1 VKAQAL
7 ALLEG
12 LTDSSE
18 KLNILREYL
27 QAFVLR
33 SIHESQAFR
42 SLSFVGG
49 TALRFLYDLSRF
61 SEDLDFSLEDDQ
73 NYEPEKW
80 LAKLRRDLEYAGF
93 DAKVSWSDRKTVN
106 VGWVKVAGILHET
119 GLAAT
124 RNQNLSTK
132 LEIDTKPPRGA
143 IMVSEVVNRHFLM
156 ALRHHDLPSLMAG
169 KIHALC
175 TRRYL
180 KGRDWYDLLWY
191 RTSMRPVDP
200 NLPLLQSALDQTL
213 QENSW
218 PASEWKDRV
227 LQRVQMLD
235 EKAVRKE
242 VAPLLER
249 AQDRELLTAEF
260 ITAALRR
267 EMM

>member
-1 VKAQAL
+1 VKAQASG
-7 ALLEG
+7 LLEG
-12 LTDSSE
+12 LAGPNE

-33 SIHESQAFR
+33 SLHESQAFR

-49 TALRFLYDLSRF
+49 TSLRFLYDLSRF

-73 NYEPEKW
+73 NYEPKKW
-80 LAKLRRDLEYAGF
+80 LAKLGRDLGYAGF
-93 DAKVSWSDRKTVN
+93 DAKISWSDRKTVN
-106 VGWVKVAGILHET
+106 VGWVKVAGILHEA

-124 RNQNLSTK
+124 ANQNLSTK

-143 IMVSEVVNRHFLM
+143 IMVSEVVNRHFLI

-191 RTSMRPVDP
+191 RTQSPPVTP
-200 NLPLLQSALDQTL
+200 NLSLLQSALDQTD
-213 QENSW
+213 QQRSW
-218 PASEWKDRV
+218 PAGEWKNRV
-227 LQRVQMLD
+227 LRRLRMLD
-235 EKAVRKE
+235 ERAMQKE

-267 EMM
+267 ESR